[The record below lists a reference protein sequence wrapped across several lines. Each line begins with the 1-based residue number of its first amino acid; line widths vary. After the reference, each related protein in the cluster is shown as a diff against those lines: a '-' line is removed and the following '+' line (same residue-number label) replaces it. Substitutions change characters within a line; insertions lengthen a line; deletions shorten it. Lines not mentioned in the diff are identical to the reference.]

1 MNINSVND
9 QIKNGGCSLKPVNV
23 LSTFKDFFQF
33 PKLNVNARL
42 GMIFFFR
49 AHFRTNSAR
58 AFIHVHL
65 SLCES
70 PEHFKGK
77 PNARIHYSPPTPTT
91 G

>member
-23 LSTFKDFFQF
+23 LSTFKDFFSIPQT
-33 PKLNVNARL
+33 KCKCKV
-42 GMIFFFR
+42 GYDFFSR